1 MSRRRVYSEDTL
13 DIMRRFFDAI
23 EICKEKG
30 LLKNYASY
38 FAERGIAKNH
48 FYLQRKDLNRGFF
61 EVGWLVPLI
70 RDCGVSA
77 YWLMT
82 GQGTMFLQ

>member
-1 MSRRRVYSEDTL
+1 MSKRRVYNQNTL
-13 DIMRRFFDAI
+13 DIMQRFFHAM
-23 EICKEKG
+23 EICKANG
-30 LLKNYASY
+30 LLKSYASY
-38 FAERGIAKNH
+38 FSECGIVKAN
-48 FYLQRKDLNRGFF
+48 FYLQRKDLHRGFF

-82 GQGTMFLQ
+82 GKGTMFAQ